1 MQRRT
6 RLDLK
11 SQSMMFVLSKSNE
24 MERIPLRNGLAPA
37 CIVQF
42 KAWFMDAI
50 VHTSFA
56 AKLF

>member
-1 MQRRT
+1 
-6 RLDLK
+6 
-11 SQSMMFVLSKSNE
+11 MMFVLSKSNE